1 MGRDNTMKKRF
12 SVTFVMEVEE
22 KNNILSADEN
32 GHAEDVQDL
41 VLSTFYD
48 TDDISIE
55 NLFVKDRQ

>member
-1 MGRDNTMKKRF
+1 
-12 SVTFVMEVEE
+12 MEVEE

-55 NLFVKDRQ
+55 NLFVKERQ

>member
-12 SVTFVMEVEE
+12 TVTFVMEVEE

-41 VLSTFYD
+41 VLSTLYD

-55 NLFVKDRQ
+55 NLFVKERQ